1 MATAWAFMLFVLLY
15 FPCLATVSALRKE
28 VGTKWAAFTV
38 VNSLVLAW
46 VLAWL
51 AAHLIPLII

>member
-1 MATAWAFMLFVLLY
+1 MLFVLLY